1 MKNKEKNRR
10 KIKRKTE
17 IVKNQENSKN
27 VKKGKRENLE
37 TKMRKGENHYK
48 VKKESKKK
56 KKKNTEK
63 KYNEV
68 LKKEGLTED
77 DITKSFEVKKERRL
91 SKSSL
96 SDYSWVSRP
105 CPISSIK
112 SAAKANLGSNTVSQI
127 VDAEESC
134 QSLPSEDE
142 FFE

>member
-1 MKNKEKNRR
+1 MDTLLVLALHVGYERLKNEKEMQREYQLQLDRIYLKV
-10 KIKRKTE
+10 IKQPTLFQRQSRMNAKQ
-17 IVKNQENSKN
+17 NA
-27 VKKGKRENLE
+27 
-37 TKMRKGENHYK
+37 
-48 VKKESKKK
+48 
-56 KKKNTEK
+56 EK

-96 SDYSWVSRP
+96 SDYSWVSKP

-142 FFE
+142 FFD